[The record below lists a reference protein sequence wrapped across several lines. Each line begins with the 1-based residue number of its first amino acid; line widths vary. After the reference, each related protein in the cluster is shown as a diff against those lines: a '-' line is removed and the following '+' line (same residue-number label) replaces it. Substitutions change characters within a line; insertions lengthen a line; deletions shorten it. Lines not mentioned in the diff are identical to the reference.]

1 MDVLESVRT
10 GAPDAEIDD
19 ATVAK
24 ARHRLMSEI
33 SGRVSETRAPRRRR
47 TRSTVRWTVGLVG
60 AGAAVAAGAV
70 VITNLLPTEPGT
82 PGVPPGLMPQ
92 PASASELLEQA
103 ADRVAS
109 SGGAVPAA
117 GQFLR
122 IEETDSFLQFS
133 IPDAAT
139 GELTPMGNRANAE
152 AAFTTEH
159 TTALYVPADR
169 EDEWVWDL
177 RDPWTVGQT
186 WGEDAAAAVKVWQR
200 LEQDGSSTPQV
211 WRLPGGRDPQSTE
224 TPDATLDGRELFEQ
238 MPREPQALLDWF
250 RERSGLTGAEADAAA
265 VWSMSSTLSSSLA
278 PADLRAAMFDALAL
292 VKGMQVDDPEA
303 DQVTFTYSATGA
315 DWVRTTT
322 FTLDT
327 ERSLITELSDVSLP
341 AGASIVPDDV
351 PDEHRIVRVSIVDE
365 AP

>member
-1 MDVLESVRT
+1 MIMDVLERVRAW
-10 GAPDAEIDD
+10 APDAEIDD
-19 ATVAK
+19 ATVAR
-24 ARHRLMSEI
+24 ARHRLMSEV
-33 SGRVSETRAPRRRR
+33 SGRAPEARAPRRRS
-47 TRSTVRWTVGLVG
+47 STVRWTVGLVG

-70 VITNLLPTEPGT
+70 VITNLLPAEPGT

-92 PASASELLEQA
+92 PASAAELLEQA
-103 ADRVAS
+103 ADRVAEG
-109 SGGAVPAA
+109 GGAMPGA

-122 IEETDSFLQFS
+122 IEETASFLEFS

-139 GELTPMGNRANAE
+139 GELMPMGNRENAE
-152 AAFTTEH
+152 AAFTIEH

-177 RDPWTVGQT
+177 RDPWAVEQT
-186 WGEDAAAAVKVWQR
+186 WGESAADAVKVWQR
-200 LEQDGSSTPQV
+200 LDQDGGDTPQV

-224 TPDATLDGRELFEQ
+224 NPDATLDGRELFDR
-238 MPREPQALLDWF
+238 MPREPRALLDWF
-250 RERSGLTGAEADAAA
+250 RERSGLAGAEADAAA

-278 PADLRAAMFDALAL
+278 PADLRAVMFDALSL
-292 VKGMQVDDPEA
+292 VKGIQVDDPGA
-303 DQVTFTYSATGA
+303 DQVTFTYSVTGA

-327 ERSLITELSDVSLP
+327 EQSLITELSDISLP
-341 AGASIVPDDV
+341 AGDSVVPDDV